1 LHAFINTQPF
11 SRHLLTFFDLCVFFF
26 SSLHQSEM
34 AAGKRLSLMASFTNP
49 DSKMKEAGIAFN
61 RALQK
66 LAMTLKAKPVGKG
79 ESSAGPT
86 SFVDKLKFVYDKYDP
101 DNDGL
106 DINEFKNAMETEGV
120 EGMPPEMIDSVFLIL
135 DPDHDGTVTLD
146 EFTYAYFNRRKL
158 QYAAGGETQRLE
170 VQAKLRN
177 KRRKVAIKK
186 LMFDKFMRER
196 EACLPPPDPTR
207 DNVAEIEAEM
217 SKLSGSAVPAEVNKD
232 FDPNGKDTEDK
243 VAWSFKAQNVPL
255 MAIRTGEV
263 VLIIKK
269 GCGRDRR
276 WCVGMSADR
285 STWGFFP
292 MWCVDH
298 MKSFLKLHD
307 ETRLLQERQ
316 KLRDAQREA
325 KIKKQEQE
333 EMAKCSFAPK
343 IKKTTNH
350 MGAKK
355 SEVVAVEFDA
365 QREAKLVAKA
375 FPSTNGPPAPP
386 ITLNVGDR
394 VEVLSRRI
402 GLNGRWCLGR
412 LPRVGNEISMIQ
424 GVFPRWC
431 IGENSHFNRMHEEGH
446 RMEKRR
452 HVKKEQL
459 ETERDDEFTFH
470 PKTNRR
476 KNLRMLR
483 GYEERREEREQKRID
498 KHIDHLFKECTFK
511 PKLIKAKHHI
521 ASTTPRPESFYMR
534 KKEKI
539 ITLAEP
545 TLNSQGRLAQPV
557 HALVIK
563 PFQWNRNGAVSQ
575 MLVPAFGKNH
585 PKPVQCYIK
594 DKVLVL
600 DTMCGR
606 DGRWC
611 LVKLGKDTG
620 VCPMWVLP
628 KNFQKGG
635 KKKRFGGSG
644 NGGGEE
650 EGGDLDNTFDG
661 NNTTTIR
668 SMRSPQPP
676 NDRSPDKT
684 SPNARRKKNMM
695 QPPDSM
701 DVHPPRKVY
710 GKESFSEKR
719 QLAQQIPGIF
729 IQIKKGLK
737 DRASTLKKAFLML
750 DTDHNKVVNRHEF
763 KAWLRKYGLVKLP
776 KTETSDRL
784 LDMVFAR
791 MDVDK
796 DGQIT
801 FAEFA
806 KRLQQVNTDITNRN
820 TH

>member
-1 LHAFINTQPF
+1 MQ
-11 SRHLLTFFDLCVFFF
+11 
-26 SSLHQSEM
+26 
-34 AAGKRLSLMASFTNP
+34 KLSLN
-49 DSKMKEAGIAFN
+49 
-61 RALQK
+61 LK
-66 LAMTLKAKPVGKG
+66 LSKG
-79 ESSAGPT
+79 E
-86 SFVDKLKFVYDKYDP
+86 SFVDKLKYVYDKYDP

-106 DINEFKNAMETEGV
+106 DIQEFKNAMETEGIKD
-120 EGMPPEMIDSVFLIL
+120 MDPSMIENVFLIL

-158 QYAAGGETQRLE
+158 QYAAGGETQRL
-170 VQAKLRN
+170 QAQSDLRN
-177 KRRKVAIKK
+177 QRRKKAIKK

-196 EACLPPPDPTR
+196 EACLPPPDASR
-207 DNVAEIEAEM
+207 DDVTLIEQEM
-217 SKLSGSAVPAEVNKD
+217 SRTSHQAVPSQVDKN
-232 FDPNGKDTEDK
+232 FDPDSSDTEDK
-243 VAWSFKAQNVPL
+243 VAWSFQEQDVPL
-255 MAIRTGEV
+255 MKISAGEI
-263 VLIIKK
+263 VLIVKK

-298 MKSFLKLHD
+298 MMSFTKLHD
-307 ETRLLQERQ
+307 ETKLLQERQ
-316 KLRDAQREA
+316 KLRDAQRQA
-325 KIKKQEQE
+325 KLKKKEQE
-333 EMAKCSFAPK
+333 ELAKCSFSPSLTSKAK
-343 IKKTTNH
+343 EL
-350 MGAKK
+350 GAKK
-355 SEVVAVEFDA
+355 SEVVAVGFDVVKE
-365 QREAKLVAKA
+365 QKLIRKA
-375 FPSTNGPPAPP
+375 FSSTNGPPAPA
-386 ITLNVGDR
+386 ISLNVGDR
-394 VEVLSRRI
+394 VEVIERRI

-412 LPRVGNEISMIQ
+412 FCRKQMGSNGVGSSVTK

-446 RMEKRR
+446 RIEERR
-452 HVKKEQL
+452 NAKAAELQN
-459 ETERDDEFTFH
+459 ERDDEFTFH

-476 KNLRMLR
+476 KNLRMLK

-511 PKLIKAKHHI
+511 PKLMKPKHG
-521 ASTTPRPESFYMR
+521 APSSPRPENSYMR
-534 KKEKI
+534 KKEKS
-539 ITLAEP
+539 TTMKEP
-545 TLNSQGRLAQPV
+545 TLNSQGRLASPV
-557 HALVIK
+557 HALIVK
-563 PFQWNRNGAVSQ
+563 PFQWNRNGAVAQ

-585 PKPVQCYIK
+585 PKPVACYVK

-628 KNFQKGG
+628 KNFQKGAR
-635 KKKRFGGSG
+635 KKRN
-644 NGGGEE
+644 NGGGGKHENGGRQGGAKG
-650 EGGDLDNTFDG
+650 GGDGGGGVYDG
-661 NNTTTIR
+661 NPMSTAMHATTSNIR
-668 SMRSPQPP
+668 SMSMRSPQPP
-676 NDRSPDKT
+676 DGNGNKKL
-684 SPNARRKKNMM
+684 SPNARRRKKQHDGVQTINMN
-695 QPPDSM
+695 DSSETK
-701 DVHPPRKVY
+701 DASPQRSSAY
-710 GKESFSEKR
+710 GRSSFTEKR
-719 QLAQQIPGIF
+719 ELAQQIPGIF

-776 KTETSDRL
+776 KTDTSERL
-784 LDMVFAR
+784 MDMLFER

-806 KRLQQVNTDITNRN
+806 KRLQQVKVK
-820 TH
+820 